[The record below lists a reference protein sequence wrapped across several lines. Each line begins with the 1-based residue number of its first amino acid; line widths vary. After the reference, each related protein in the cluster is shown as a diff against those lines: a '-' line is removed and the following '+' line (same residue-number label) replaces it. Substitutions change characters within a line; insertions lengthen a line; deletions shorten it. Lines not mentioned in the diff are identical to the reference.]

1 MTNYNYNNENDNQND
16 VQNENQNIN
25 RAFEITFY
33 LEPDND
39 PNRSESSSIDF
50 SVLNFSQFNSPSLQF
65 QEIPS
70 SLPEL
75 IYIPPTVPEIIK
87 LNEFLIEVEN
97 NCTSINK
104 TFNNLDDNDINEIFA
119 EMSGPKSVKYEV
131 LKNIKI
137 RDLLYDIDGNI
148 MLLQENICKDRLY
161 CDIIQNLKIK
171 STQFDDI
178 NYKILFKNQE
188 ISHIDIIPIATTLSN
203 DLKIKIEKDDIISDE
218 ISIHYIGYILDVN
231 LRKKIMLSDIEDD
244 SGYSYNSRMMYS

>member
-1 MTNYNYNNENDNQND
+1 MTNYNNENDNQD
-16 VQNENQNIN
+16 DEQNIN
-25 RAFEITFY
+25 RVFEINFY
-33 LEPDND
+33 LENDND
-39 PNRSESSSIDF
+39 PNRSNSSSIDF

-65 QEIPS
+65 LEIPS

-97 NCTSINK
+97 NCVIINK

-119 EMSGPKSVKYEV
+119 EMAGPKSVKYEV
-131 LKNIKI
+131 MRSVKI
-137 RDLLYDIDGNI
+137 RDLLYDINGNI

-161 CDIIQNLKIK
+161 CDIIKNLKIK

-178 NYKILFKNQE
+178 NYKIIFKTRE
-188 ISHIDIIPIATTLSN
+188 ITQLDIIPMATTLSN
-203 DLKIKIEKDDIISDE
+203 DLKIKIEKDDIINDE
-218 ISIHYIGYILDVN
+218 ISIHYIGYILDIN
-231 LRKKIMLSDIEDD
+231 LRKKIMLSDIEDE